1 MAENTNYIGVAMG
14 MDVSDLKAGLSE
26 ANKQIQLANSQFKA
40 ASSGM
45 DDWTKSTEG
54 LNAKIKQLDTVL
66 DMQKKKLA
74 GLQAE
79 HAKVAA
85 EQGENSEAARK
96 LQVQINNQQAVVN
109 KTEKEFKNYT
119 ETLKR
124 AEAGE
129 IDLNE
134 VVLKAGKAVEKAG
147 KQSKDA
153 ADDVDKLGEEAKD
166 AGDGF
171 TVAKGAIAGF
181 IANGLTAL
189 VGKAK
194 DAISS
199 VFGLAESTREYRT
212 ELAKIK
218 TTAKDAGVSTDY
230 IKDKW
235 HDLSAVLG
243 DEGAVGEGL
252 NNLLTAG
259 FSGDKLDEVT
269 KLLEGA
275 SIKWKDTLKFEGLSD
290 SIQEII
296 GSKGLSISGSA
307 VELFERLGVDIEVWK
322 AKFAELGTEE
332 ERQNMILQTLAD
344 GGLADV
350 ADAYREQNADLIAAN
365 KANSEYADTTAEIG
379 AKIEPIT
386 TKIRKGFN
394 SILEKILELTSGA
407 DFEKIGTAIENGFK
421 WAVDTGLPAIQ
432 NGFTWLKDNI
442 PTIATVI
449 GGLTVAMLG
458 QKVANL
464 ANKAALE
471 GMTIA
476 QYAAKIAQE
485 GLNKAM
491 KANAV
496 GLIITAITAL
506 VAAFVH
512 LWNNCE
518 GFRNFW
524 IGLWEGLKNA
534 VGVVVEWIKENWQ
547 TMLLFLV
554 NPLAGVF
561 KYCYD
566 HFEGFRVFV
575 DNIVTN
581 VKDFFTNLW
590 QSISNGASSAWS
602 FISGIFSTVATWFND
617 NVVQPIWNF
626 ISPIIHNIQVLITG
640 TWEIIKILFSTV
652 AEWFNAN
659 VIQPVSQFF
668 TDLWNGIS
676 QAASNAWT
684 KIKEIFSIVSSWF
697 NENIIQPVSTF
708 FSSMW
713 NGLKN
718 GAKNAWEGIKKTFST
733 VASFFGDIF
742 SKAWTK
748 VKNVFSTG
756 GKIFDGIKEGIV
768 SAFKKVV
775 NAIIRGINKV
785 VAIPFNAIN
794 SALSKIKNIEIAG
807 LSPFSGLISNISVPK
822 IPELYRG
829 GVLKKG
835 QIGLLEGKAAEAVVP
850 LERNLGWIKKI
861 ASQLA
866 DYLSL
871 DVSGVKG
878 SLAAVAHS
886 GRGTV
891 GGVSGVGNGGYSV
904 VDARMTVN
912 YNGKLSRKELKQ
924 MENDQYTAVATRLK
938 KEGKI

>member
-1 MAENTNYIGVAMG
+1 MAENTNRISVAMG
-14 MDVSDLKAGLSE
+14 MDVSDLKAGLAE

-40 ASSGM
+40 ASSVM

-74 GLQAE
+74 GLQEE

-171 TVAKGAIAGF
+171 TIAKGAIAGF

-189 VGKAK
+189 VGAAK
-194 DAISS
+194 NAISS

-212 ELAKIK
+212 ELAKIQ

-235 HDLSAVLG
+235 HDLTAVLG

-432 NGFTWLKDNI
+432 KGFQWVLDNKDGL
-442 PTIATVI
+442 IAGILGIGTAFLAFKVVSLIQGVI
-449 GGLTVAMLG
+449 SAMKGMTVA
-458 QKVANL
+458 Q
-464 ANKAALE
+464 AALNLV
-471 GMTIA
+471 MSMNPI
-476 QYAAKIAQE
+476 
-485 GLNKAM
+485 
-491 KANAV
+491 
-496 GLIITAITAL
+496 GLIVAAIAGL
-506 VAAFVH
+506 IAAFVA
-512 LWNNCE
+512 LWHNCE
-518 GFRNFW
+518 GFRNFF
-524 IGLWEGLKNA
+524 IGMWEGIKTA
-534 VGVVVEWIKENWQ
+534 VGAVVEWIKENWQ

-575 DNIVTN
+575 DNVVTS

-590 QSISNGASSAWS
+590 QSISNGVSSAWS

-617 NVVQPIWNF
+617 NVIQPIWNF
-626 ISPIIHNIQVLITG
+626 IYPIIHNIQVLITG
-640 TWEIIKILFSTV
+640 TWEIIQILFSTV

-676 QAASNAWT
+676 QAASDAWA
-684 KIKEIFSIVSSWF
+684 KIKEVFSIVSSWF
-697 NENIIQPVSTF
+697 DENIIQPVSTF

-807 LSPFSGLISNISVPK
+807 ISPFSGLISNISVPK

-886 GRGTV
+886 GRGTT
-891 GGVSGVGNGGYSV
+891 GGVGGVGNGGYSV